1 MRFGERRGK
10 SKEFDSIEARCNACK
25 VYGGTYNP
33 CLKPALLASYRREQ
47 ERLRRSGE
55 HAGPPHCPRVIL
67 DPENATAAE
76 MAMWCLNESLR
87 NMVPRKIALK
97 REIEGWSPGQED
109 AVLDR
114 VAAVVGSRLVHEAMD
129 ADAKARAEETKAAK

>member
-1 MRFGERRGK
+1 
-10 SKEFDSIEARCNACK
+10 
-25 VYGGTYNP
+25 
-33 CLKPALLASYRREQ
+33 
-47 ERLRRSGE
+47 
-55 HAGPPHCPRVIL
+55 VIL